1 MSKNDNMNRRDFF
14 RGVTATGLGLAFAV
28 EEIIADAQGTA
39 ARPDERSSGPPVGCA
54 VIGLGVQG
62 RDILASLAKM
72 GSAPVV
78 ALCDNYTSPG
88 YLKRAMD
95 IAPKAAVH
103 SDYRKLLEQKNVQAV
118 FVTTPSHLHKQ
129 IVLDALAAGKHVYC
143 EAPLASH
150 IEEAREIAKAGLA
163 AKTIFQA
170 GLQYRANKQHHHVLK
185 FMRSGVL
192 GRTSGGRAQWHKKGT
207 WKRGAPSPERG
218 RELNWRLYKETSS
231 GLPGE
236 VGIHQL
242 DIASWYLKSLP
253 ISVIGFG
260 DVLHWAQDGM
270 QVPDTIQCIL
280 EYPNNVR
287 FFYDATLVSSFD
299 GAYEM
304 FMGSECAVMLRDQ
317 RAWMFKEA
325 DSRLLGWEVYAR
337 KDKMG
342 IGEEAS
348 GTGIALVADSTK
360 LLAQGKEPGKVG
372 ADVTKTALYRSL
384 DAFLE
389 SVRTNRKPVAGPLE
403 GYQANVVAVKTHEAI
418 LTGRKIVF
426 QKEWFTL

>member
-1 MSKNDNMNRRDFF
+1 MSKKDHLNRRDFLK
-14 RGVTATGLGLAFAV
+14 GITATSLGLALAV
-28 EEIIADAQGTA
+28 EEIVADAQGTTTRTED
-39 ARPDERSSGPPVGCA
+39 RPTGPPIHCA
-54 VIGLGVQG
+54 VIGLGAQG
-62 RDILASLAKM
+62 RDILAALAKM
-72 GSAPVV
+72 DNAPTV
-78 ALCDNYTSPG
+78 ALCDNYTAPG
-88 YLKRAMD
+88 YIKRATD
-95 IAPKAAVH
+95 IAPKAAFH
-103 SDYRKLLEQKNVQAV
+103 SDYRRVLEMPTVQAV
-118 FVTTPSHLHKQ
+118 FVATPSHRHKQ
-129 IVLDALAAGKHVYC
+129 IVVDALAAGKHVYC

-150 IEEAREIAKAGLA
+150 VEEAREIARAGLA
-163 AKTIFQA
+163 AKTLFQA
-170 GLQYRANKQHHHVLK
+170 GLQYRANKQHNHVLN

-192 GRTSGGRAQWHKKGT
+192 GRACGGRAQWHKKGT
-207 WKRGAPSPERG
+207 WKRGAPTPERG

-242 DIASWYLKSLP
+242 DIASWYLKALP
-253 ISVIGFG
+253 VSVIGFG
-260 DVLHWAQDGM
+260 GVLHWTQDGM
-270 QVPDTIQCIL
+270 QVPDTIQCLL

-304 FMGSECAVMLRDQ
+304 FMGSECAVLLRDQ

-342 IGEEAS
+342 VGEEVS
-348 GTGIALVADSTK
+348 GTGIALVADATK
-360 LLAQGKEPGKVG
+360 LLAQGKEPSKVG

-389 SVRTNRKPVAGPLE
+389 CIRTNKKPVAGPLE
-403 GYQANVVAVKTHEAI
+403 GFQANVVAAKTHEAVM
-418 LTGRKIVF
+418 TSSKVVF